1 MLEVT
6 QTIGGTSVAM
16 DHITEH
22 LCSKVRVFL
31 TEIAEGVSNYR
42 SMHNL
47 TEQVEHQ
54 YHGRFLIELIQ
65 NAHDALGE
73 SSGQGRIYI
82 RFDKNDSEHGSLLV
96 ANDGEPFSWSN
107 FEKVSALGQS
117 DKDPQKSIGNKGIG
131 FRSVLEL
138 TDCPEIYSRQNASSL
153 LFDGYCFAFR
163 LSTVGSLVLPM
174 TELAFGEGVPA
185 WEMSGKPLVQHWSS
199 EMLTQYR
206 TRVATMGREWLE
218 QEVRYL
224 SPYLLPVA
232 LKDRESAA
240 LREFER
246 EGFAT
251 VVRLPLKS
259 AQAAM
264 NVQQKMKFLE
274 PSTCLFLWNLRELTL
289 DQSAVLR
296 RTFCRTITKDT
307 SGGMHVALTESS
319 GAQRDYLLWRKNV
332 RIAEAPE
339 SVGAAVKVLPGRWPE
354 MEEAEVSIA
363 IRSGG
368 EPDKGCVS
376 IYLPTRVLTGSA
388 VHLNAPFYGD
398 MSRTSIEFGN
408 AYNDHLVNVAM
419 DLAVSAAIAQTA
431 VLTADAGRA
440 VLDLLCPLENDAD
453 GQEWSECMARAISRA
468 RINHNSTPLVLTE
481 GGWAALRDTYQVPG
495 LSTCRFFTDALV
507 RQLAPVALLHPDL
520 TQRRSRQ
527 FELLKEQFFR
537 GTVRMPA
544 KDVAGLVASVAEVIH
559 RDGGDWNGFWRDVLT
574 LLPNGQRELS
584 RLKVLLGTD
593 GELHQVEGGMK
604 VFFLPRQGTPDAGD
618 VETDSSTT
626 EVPAT
631 LRGSVAFLS
640 DQIELYDARRGNSQN
655 VVREYLGGPGLV
667 TPFRVETIF
676 RDILRELTPQ
686 QLPVPHEGDEARRC
700 RDIFSWGLR
709 LMRNIVARGRGAP
722 ETFKLL
728 GDLPV
733 PCRGGWYK
741 LKDSTFGSGWFDPAG
756 DLLERYLGGLS
767 FPIGEAAYAKLLLP
781 ASHSAFSELD
791 AAATKDLLLKG
802 GASDFLSL
810 HEVASAHWDSSFY
823 SSSALSL
830 PLTPPPGFGQA
841 LWSEIVTAHRQ
852 VRLPYSG
859 SFQYRVGSLW
869 TFAGLEE
876 YESLSESQKKQ
887 LSTLLLGALPRWAGV
902 KWKTGHV
909 FKIGGLI
916 GKAQF
921 ETPLLL
927 FLRTCPWLAIQED
940 RLTWDSPQERWLV
953 PADTL
958 ASRARHYAH
967 LRALPAETAAK
978 ISAHPGLVDELRSLG
993 MKVFNGRDDTPSTA
1007 LLEALTASIG
1017 TEAVADTNVL
1027 LGQLRDAW
1035 GQFQPDDTSTRLA
1048 CLPVKSRRGLQRV
1061 QASVEN
1067 FVVLPDQA
1075 ALSGTLEDL
1084 GLPVLTM
1091 QTRAAQRLR
1100 EWFKANYATTV
1111 QFASEMKVEPTVSGI
1126 PWSGEG
1132 STPLSESVLSWLI
1145 TPLLV
1150 LVSHERSV
1158 HATSFQER
1166 HDKLSSAK
1174 VAWVSSLEL
1183 SIVRPNSQPLS
1194 KRVSSLW
1201 DARSSTLLI
1210 DESCRTQLAELSP
1223 ALAHALE
1230 REDLQL
1236 PIRFILSAVG
1246 KLPDGSPDIVE
1257 LLKPLGTVGKEEIDH
1272 VMEHLRGDVGY
1283 AVRYAKVLARA
1294 VDPHKDVTD
1303 IESAAS
1309 EEQLLT
1315 ALQHRGFDS
1324 SKCAELIQ
1332 QARQTNDMFEFGA
1345 TMAERWPSFPS
1356 LVRWNEAL
1364 RSFQL
1369 PGVENKAWRSE
1380 FSAILEEFTWIAKRT
1395 ARHAIACGH
1404 NADVGYGVLCAT
1416 YTSLGQ
1422 TQKLDEAGWRIR
1434 FAHVAGILGS
1444 LFGGWLGNSDL
1455 QGRLALSQDADEF
1468 TRCLEQAGI
1477 DLKVDPDELGRL
1489 NATLAQSAATQL
1501 DRIRLAWM
1509 LKHASGSPE
1518 SESCV
1523 DRLLQSLGEELGSSA
1538 FVVPWS
1544 SEQVFTMLKNSFSA
1558 AFPSG
1563 GEFAVTL
1570 NSACSLEDLRSKLE
1584 LTEREIEESETNLRS
1599 AREAAARRKNVI
1611 NVCGK
1616 EFDASEGNLK
1626 NLWDL
1631 LKAELPDSALS
1642 SGSPFNLDDTMLLE
1656 EPPAKSPAVR
1666 DKAPSSATRSGR
1678 QPKFVNEAVGLAGEI
1693 FVFRMLRQRYGEE
1706 AVSASAWIS
1715 ENSRYVYEMNP
1726 ANDGF
1731 GCDFKFSVKGRQY
1744 RVEVKATQ
1752 GDADVFSLGS
1762 SEITLAME
1770 IAGKTKRKKE
1780 TFLIVHV
1787 KNALSSSPSAVVL
1800 PNPYDP
1806 ASEGLF
1812 RIEEAEARVRY
1823 RSRKTTASSVTC

>member
-6 QTIGGTSVAM
+6 ETLAGTPTAIS
-16 DHITEH
+16 HITEH

-73 SSGQGRIYI
+73 SSGRGRIHI
-82 RFDKNDSEHGSLLV
+82 RFDKSDSEHGSLLV

-107 FEKVSALGQS
+107 FERVSALGQS

-138 TDCPEIYSRQNASSL
+138 TDCPEIYSRQNASSS

-163 LSTVGSLVLPM
+163 PPTVGSLIQPM
-174 TELAFGEGVPA
+174 TELAFGEGVPV
-185 WEMSGKPLVQHWSS
+185 WKMSGKPLVQHWSS

-246 EGFAT
+246 EDFAT

-259 AQAAM
+259 AQAAR
-264 NVQQKMKFLE
+264 NVQEKMKFLE
-274 PSTCLFLWNLRELTL
+274 SSTCLFLWNLRELTL
-289 DQSAVLR
+289 DQSAMPR

-307 SGGMHVALTESS
+307 SGGMHVALTEPS

-339 SVGAAVKVLPGRWPE
+339 SVRAAVKALPGRWPE
-354 MEEAEVSIA
+354 MQEAEVSIA

-368 EPDKGCVS
+368 EVDHGRFS
-376 IYLPTRVLTGSA
+376 IYLPTCEVTGSA
-388 VHLNAPFYGD
+388 VHVNAPFYGD
-398 MSRTSIEFGN
+398 MSRTSIAFEN
-408 AYNDHLVNVAM
+408 AYNCYLVDKAM
-419 DLAVSAAIAQTA
+419 DLAVSAAMAQTV
-431 VLTADAGRA
+431 VLTTDAGRA
-440 VLDLLCPLENDAD
+440 VLDLLCPLANDPL
-453 GQEWSECMARAISRA
+453 GQVWSTDVAQAISRA
-468 RINHNSTPLVLTE
+468 RVDLNSMPLVLTE
-481 GGWAALRDTYQVPG
+481 LGWEALRNTYQVPD

-520 TQRRSRQ
+520 SQRRPRQ
-527 FELLKEQFFR
+527 FELLKGQLFR
-537 GTVRMPA
+537 GTVCMPV
-544 KDVAGLVASVAEVIH
+544 KDIAALTASVAEMIH
-559 RDGGDWNGFWRDVLT
+559 RDGGDWNEFWHDVLK

-584 RLKVLLGTD
+584 CLKVLLGAD
-593 GELHQVEGGMK
+593 GELHQVEGGSK
-604 VFFLPRQGTPDAGD
+604 VFFPPRQGTPDAGD
-618 VETDSSTT
+618 VETDGSMI

-631 LRGSVAFLS
+631 LRSSVAFLN
-640 DQIELYDARRGNSQN
+640 DKIELYDARKGNSQN
-655 VVREYLGGPGLV
+655 AVREYLGAQGLV
-667 TPFRVETIF
+667 TPFRVESIF
-676 RDILRELTPQ
+676 TDILRRLTP
-686 QLPVPHEGDEARRC
+686 QLPVPHEGDEAKKC
-700 RDIFSWGLR
+700 RDICSWGMR
-709 LMRNIVARGRGAP
+709 LMHNIRARGRGAP

-728 GDLPV
+728 GDLPA

-741 LKDSTFGSGWFDPAG
+741 LKDSTFGVGWSDPTG
-756 DLLERYLGGLS
+756 DVLERYLSGLS
-767 FPIGEAAYAKLLLP
+767 SPMGETAYAKLLLP

-791 AAATKDLLLKG
+791 AAAAKDLLLKG

-810 HEVASAHWDSSFY
+810 HEVASAHWDSSFD
-823 SSSALSL
+823 SSSTLSL
-830 PLTPPPGFGQA
+830 PLAPPPGFGQA

-859 SFQYRVGSLW
+859 SFKYRVGSIW
-869 TFAGLEE
+869 TFAGLGE

-887 LSTLLLGALPRWAGV
+887 LSTLLLDALPRWAAV
-902 KWKTGHV
+902 KWKTGIV
-909 FKIGGLI
+909 FKIGGWS

-921 ETPLLL
+921 ETPLSL
-927 FLRTCPWLAIQED
+927 FLRTCSWLAIQDD
-940 RLTWDSPQERWLV
+940 RLTWNRPQERWLV

-967 LRALPAETAAK
+967 LRALPIATAAQ
-978 ISAHPGLVDELRSLG
+978 IAGCPGLINELRSLG

-1035 GQFQPDDTSTRLA
+1035 GQFQPDATSTRLA
-1048 CLPVKSRRGLQRV
+1048 YLPVKSRERGLQRV

-1084 GLPVLTM
+1084 GLPVLAM
-1091 QTRAAQRLR
+1091 QTRAAQRLC

-1132 STPLSESVLSWLI
+1132 STPLSESVLSWLV

-1150 LVSHERSV
+1150 LVSQGRSV
-1158 HATSFQER
+1158 HAAAFYER
-1166 HDKLSSAK
+1166 HEKLGSAK
-1174 VAWVSSLEL
+1174 VAWVVGLEL
-1183 SIVRPNSQPLS
+1183 SVVLPNGQLLS
-1194 KRVSSLW
+1194 KRVPSLW

-1236 PIRFILSAVG
+1236 PIRFILSAIG
-1246 KLPDGSPDIVE
+1246 KLPDGSPDIFE
-1257 LLKPLGTVGKEEIDH
+1257 LLKPLGTVGKEEIHH
-1272 VMEHLRGDVGY
+1272 VIEHLRGDVGY

-1294 VDPHKDVTD
+1294 VDPRKDVTD
-1303 IESAAS
+1303 IESSAS

-1315 ALQHRGFDS
+1315 ALQHREFDS

-1332 QARQTNDMFEFGA
+1332 LARQTNDMFEFGA

-1369 PGVENKAWRSE
+1369 QGVENKAWRSE
-1380 FSAILEEFTWIAKRT
+1380 LSAILEEFTWIAKRT

-1422 TQKLDEAGWRIR
+1422 TQKLDEAGWRIK
-1434 FAHVAGILGS
+1434 FAHLAG
-1444 LFGGWLGNSDL
+1444 
-1455 QGRLALSQDADEF
+1455 
-1468 TRCLEQAGI
+1468 
-1477 DLKVDPDELGRL
+1477 
-1489 NATLAQSAATQL
+1489 TLA
-1501 DRIRLAWM
+1501 
-1509 LKHASGSPE
+1509 
-1518 SESCV
+1518 
-1523 DRLLQSLGEELGSSA
+1523 
-1538 FVVPWS
+1538 
-1544 SEQVFTMLKNSFSA
+1544 
-1558 AFPSG
+1558 
-1563 GEFAVTL
+1563 
-1570 NSACSLEDLRSKLE
+1570 
-1584 LTEREIEESETNLRS
+1584 
-1599 AREAAARRKNVI
+1599 
-1611 NVCGK
+1611 
-1616 EFDASEGNLK
+1616 
-1626 NLWDL
+1626 
-1631 LKAELPDSALS
+1631 
-1642 SGSPFNLDDTMLLE
+1642 
-1656 EPPAKSPAVR
+1656 
-1666 DKAPSSATRSGR
+1666 
-1678 QPKFVNEAVGLAGEI
+1678 
-1693 FVFRMLRQRYGEE
+1693 
-1706 AVSASAWIS
+1706 
-1715 ENSRYVYEMNP
+1715 
-1726 ANDGF
+1726 
-1731 GCDFKFSVKGRQY
+1731 GC
-1744 RVEVKATQ
+1744 
-1752 GDADVFSLGS
+1752 
-1762 SEITLAME
+1762 
-1770 IAGKTKRKKE
+1770 
-1780 TFLIVHV
+1780 
-1787 KNALSSSPSAVVL
+1787 
-1800 PNPYDP
+1800 
-1806 ASEGLF
+1806 
-1812 RIEEAEARVRY
+1812 
-1823 RSRKTTASSVTC
+1823 